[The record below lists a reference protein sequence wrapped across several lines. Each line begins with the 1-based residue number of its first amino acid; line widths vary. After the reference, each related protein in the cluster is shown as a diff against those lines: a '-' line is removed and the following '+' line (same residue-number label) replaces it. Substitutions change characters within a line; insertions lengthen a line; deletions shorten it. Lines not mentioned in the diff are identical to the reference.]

1 MNRKLGDIYVP
12 RAVPVGTKI
21 WFGSK
26 RYGYTVRASNTAFA
40 VLTRPFNIEK
50 TVLYTIIDWELGIR
64 GPSNLIFNIGDLTL
78 VYEHKQVGPDDFY
91 EEVNDTKSDF
101 VKSIMKLV
109 REHEQ
114 LLEEK

>member
-1 MNRKLGDIYVP
+1 MTDEELK
-12 RAVPVGTKI
+12 
-21 WFGSK
+21 
-26 RYGYTVRASNTAFA
+26 
-40 VLTRPFNIEK
+40 TRIKF
-50 TVLYTIIDWELGIR
+50 VVD
-64 GPSNLIFNIGDLTL
+64 NLSFRIGDLTL
-78 VYEHKQVGPDDFY
+78 MYEHKQVDPDDFY